1 MYEMKHYPKSKE
13 DLIVAYNFGKLLV
26 EQRMNTWTFRFL
38 WMNFTSNPNRKT
50 PYGFN
55 STTWI
60 IKDISIL
67 DKIGFILSGEMHRI
81 K

>member
-1 MYEMKHYPKSKE
+1 MYKIKYYPKSKE

-26 EQRMNTWTFRFL
+26 EQRMNTWTFKFL
-38 WMNFTSNPNRKT
+38 WMNFTSNPNRKRL
-50 PYGFN
+50 YGFN

-60 IKDISIL
+60 IQDISTI
-67 DKIGFILSGEMHRI
+67 DKIGFILSGKMHRI

>member
-1 MYEMKHYPKSKE
+1 MNKVKHYPKSKE
-13 DLIVAYNFGKLLV
+13 DLIVAYNFGKLLI
-26 EQRMNTWTFRFL
+26 EQRMNTWTFKFL

-60 IKDISIL
+60 IQDITTL
-67 DKIGFILSGEMHRI
+67 DKIGFILSGRMYKI